1 MRHITPKTKHLRC
14 TEDATFEPITLEQAK
29 LHARVDTDDDDA
41 LLTLMISAARQSA
54 ERKTGRVLRV
64 STWEWALK
72 CGVYADLNVPLAPCS
87 AVTAVAVDGTEVD
100 SALYSVTPSGNGANE
115 APLLARLEL
124 LPGFPAGEEMTVTL
138 TAGWPVDAIPTSL
151 QQWML
156 TRVSTWYEQ
165 REKFV
170 VGVNFN
176 ELGYDFI
183 DSLLDPYIVPRSA

>member
-1 MRHITPKTKHLRC
+1 MRHITPKTKYLRC
-14 TEDATFEPITLEQAK
+14 TADATFEPITLEQAK

-41 LLTLMISAARQSA
+41 LLTLMISAARQIA
-54 ERKTGRVLRV
+54 ERKTGRVLRA
-64 STWEWALK
+64 STWEWTLK
-72 CGVYADLNVPLAPCS
+72 RGVYATLTLPLAPCS
-87 AVTAVAVDGTEVD
+87 GVTAVSVDGTEVD
-100 SALYSVTPSGNGANE
+100 AALYNFTPSGNGANE

-124 LPGFPAGEEMTVTL
+124 LPGFSAGDEMTVTL
-138 TAGWPVDAIPTSL
+138 TAGWPVDAIPKSL

>member
-1 MRHITPKTKHLRC
+1 MRQITPKTKYLRC
-14 TEDATFEPITLEQAK
+14 TADATFEPITLEQAK

-41 LLTLMISAARQSA
+41 LLTLMISAARQIA
-54 ERKTGRVLRV
+54 ERKTGRVLRA

-72 CGVYADLNVPLAPCS
+72 CGVYAALNLPLAPCS
-87 AVTAVAVDGTEVD
+87 GVTAVSVDGTEVD
-100 SALYSVTPSGNGANE
+100 AALYNFTPSGNGANE

-124 LPGFPAGEEMTVTL
+124 LPGFPAGDEMTVTL
-138 TAGWPVDAIPTSL
+138 TAGWPVDAIPKSL

>member
-1 MRHITPKTKHLRC
+1 MRHITPKTKYLRC
-14 TEDATFEPITLEQAK
+14 TADATFEPITLEQAK

-41 LLTLMISAARQSA
+41 LLTLMISAARQRA

-64 STWEWALK
+64 SEWEWASE
-72 CGVYADLNVPLAPCS
+72 CGVHSAFSLPLAPCS
-87 AVTAVAVDGTEVD
+87 GVTAVSVDGTEVD
-100 SALYSVTPSGNGANE
+100 AALYNFTPSGNGANE

-124 LPGFPAGEEMTVTL
+124 LAGFPAGDEMTVTL
-138 TAGWPVDAIPTSL
+138 TAGWPVDAISKSL
-151 QQWML
+151 QLWML

-176 ELGYDFI
+176 EFGYDFI
-183 DSLLDPYIVPRSA
+183 DSLLDPYIVPRGF